1 VLTQFY
7 DKHNLEIPGI
17 EIADWEQLFR
27 I

>member
-1 VLTQFY
+1 LTQLY

-17 EIADWEQLFR
+17 EIVDWEQLFR